1 MTTLS
6 TIAEVLE
13 REGVYVGVTS
23 GVSMWPMIRDR
34 CDTVVVRP
42 PCGRL
47 RRFDVALYK
56 RDDRYVLHRVVEV
69 LADSYVI
76 CGDNCIGR
84 EHDITDADVLGVLTG
99 FYRGETQVNM
109 QGTGIDATCA
119 RGAGRIR
126 RVERSCDFV
135 ARSVAS
141 RLSFSKRVG
150 ASDDVAC
157 KRRSAGRRLARSVS
171 GAAMDRARGRPGDS
185 GWWLALRLC
194 VRWRRSSRWRSPLL

>member
-84 EHDITDADVLGVLTG
+84 EHDIADADVLGVLTG

-109 QGTGIDATCA
+109 QGTGYRCYVRAWCGAYPA
-119 RGAGRIR
+119 RRALMRLRRSLGRVKAFVLEAGR
-126 RVERSCDFV
+126 
-135 ARSVAS
+135 
-141 RLSFSKRVG
+141 
-150 ASDDVAC
+150 
-157 KRRSAGRRLARSVS
+157 
-171 GAAMDRARGRPGDS
+171 
-185 GWWLALRLC
+185 C
-194 VRWRRSSRWRSPLL
+194 V

>member
-1 MTTLS
+1 M
-6 TIAEVLE
+6 
-13 REGVYVGVTS
+13 VGVTS

-99 FYRGETQVNM
+99 FLPRRNPGEHARDGVSVLRARVVRGV
-109 QGTGIDATCA
+109 
-119 RGAGRIR
+119 
-126 RVERSCDFV
+126 S
-135 ARSVAS
+135 
-141 RLSFSKRVG
+141 G
-150 ASDDVAC
+150 AS
-157 KRRSAGRRLARSVS
+157 SAHATSSLARSRQGFRSRS
-171 GAAMDRARGRPGDS
+171 G
-185 GWWLALRLC
+185 
-194 VRWRRSSRWRSPLL
+194 